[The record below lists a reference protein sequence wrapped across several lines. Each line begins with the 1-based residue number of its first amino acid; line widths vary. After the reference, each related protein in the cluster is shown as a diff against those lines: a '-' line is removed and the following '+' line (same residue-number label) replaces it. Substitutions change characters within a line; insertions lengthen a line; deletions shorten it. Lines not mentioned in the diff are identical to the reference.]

1 MGVVPAGD
9 KNPAPPWLNN
19 GDNSWQMTAA
29 TLVALQSLSGLSA
42 IYAGLVKKKWAIN
55 SMFMVFY
62 GFSMVLVCWV
72 LWGYKLAFGTQ
83 WGKFPLVGA
92 PGPILDMDWEI
103 RQAFL
108 PAAGLEAAYPM
119 ATMIFFQFVFAA
131 ITVVLLAGALLG
143 RMNFVAWMVFVPLW
157 LTFSYCVGAFS
168 IWGGGFLYN
177 LGVLDYSGGYV
188 IHLSSGTAG
197 FVAAFWVGPR
207 IQRDRDYFPPNN
219 ILLAM
224 IGAGILWCGW
234 NGFNGG
240 DPYTAS
246 PDAGV
251 AVLNTNL
258 CTALSFLT
266 WMGLDYLY
274 FKKPSLVGA
283 VQGEITGLVAITPAA
298 GFV

>member
-1 MGVVPAGD
+1 MGTVPDTD
-9 KNPAPPWLNN
+9 KKAAPSWLNN
-19 GDNSWQMTAA
+19 GDNAWQMTAA

-62 GFSMVLVCWV
+62 AFAMTLVVWV
-72 LWGYKLAFGTQ
+72 LWGYKMAFGTQ
-83 WGKFPLVGA
+83 WGKFPLLGT
-92 PGPILDMDWEI
+92 PGPILAMDWEL
-103 RQAFL
+103 RQALL
-108 PAAGLEAAYPM
+108 PTAALSAAYPM
-119 ATMIFFQFVFAA
+119 STMIYFQYVFAA
-131 ITVVLLAGALLG
+131 ITIVLLAGALLG

-157 LTFSYCVGAFS
+157 ITFSYTVGAFS
-168 IWGGGFLYN
+168 IWGGGFLYT

-197 FVAAFWVGPR
+197 FVAAYWVGPR

-266 WMGLDYLY
+266 WMALDYVY